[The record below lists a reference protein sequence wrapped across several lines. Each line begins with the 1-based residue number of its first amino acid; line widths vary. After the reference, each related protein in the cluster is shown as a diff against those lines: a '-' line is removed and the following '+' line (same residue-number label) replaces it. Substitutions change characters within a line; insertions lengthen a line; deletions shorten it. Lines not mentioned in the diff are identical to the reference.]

1 MRPLWPAI
9 WREPRPVG
17 ARPVGRADW
26 LLVGGFEAAAVIEG
40 IARPDLAGQPY
51 VTLLAMALMPAL
63 LWRRSHPL
71 TTCLNGF
78 GVAGLL
84 SVIQLVAD
92 TEDLGPTSMMVV
104 LILLYSLVRWGSG
117 REIVVGMPCI
127 AAVVALG
134 MFAAAATAPDLI
146 GGSLLLLL
154 IASLAAVFR
163 ARADL
168 WQRQRREIR
177 TQERLALAR
186 ELHDTVAHHVS
197 AIAVQ
202 AQAGGV
208 IVRTQPAQA
217 AQMLTAIEAEAT
229 RTLAE
234 MRAMV
239 RVLREDDGV
248 DGRESG
254 REDGRGRGD
263 GREGGRGDGRG
274 DERAAY
280 SPLPGVA
287 DLPELARAD
296 ATPAVDV
303 SLTGAV
309 TGLPRSVDAA
319 VYRIAQEALT
329 NALRHARSATHV
341 AIDLS
346 RAGDSVRLRVTDD
359 GLTHPGSVA
368 SPGFGLTGMA
378 ERAHL
383 LGGSLHAGPAPH
395 GGWVVE
401 AVLPVEVSR

>member
-71 TTCLNGF
+71 TTCLIGF

-104 LILLYSLVRWGSG
+104 LILLYPLVRWGSG

-134 MFAAAATAPDLI
+134 MYAAAATAPDLI

-254 REDGRGRGD
+254 REDGR
-263 GREGGRGDGRG
+263 GRGDGRG

>member
-1 MRPLWPAI
+1 MIADWRSI
-9 WREPRPVG
+9 WREPRPDDPP
-17 ARPVGRADW
+17 PVGRFDW
-26 LLVGGFEAAAVIEG
+26 LLVGGFEAAALVEG
-40 IARPDLAGQPY
+40 AARPDLTWKPF
-51 VTLLAMALMPAL
+51 VIVLATALMPAL
-63 LWRRSHPL
+63 LWRRSRPL
-71 TTCLNGF
+71 TTCLFGF
-78 GVAGLL
+78 GIAGLL
-84 SVIQLVAD
+84 SLLQLA
-92 TEDLGPTSMMVV
+92 TRSGDLGLYSMMAI

-117 REIVVGMPCI
+117 REITLGMPFVL
-127 AAVVALG
+127 AVVALG
-134 MFAAAATAPDLI
+134 MDAASAGWAEAV
-146 GGSLLLLL
+146 GGSLFVLLFV
-154 IASLAAVFR
+154 ALAAVFR
-163 ARADL
+163 YRADL

>member
-1 MRPLWPAI
+1 MRPLWPAF

-17 ARPVGRADW
+17 ARPVGRVDW
-26 LLVGGFEAAAVIEG
+26 LLVGGFEAAAVVEG
-40 IARPDLAGQPY
+40 LARPDLAGQPF

-63 LWRRSHPL
+63 LWRRRHPL
-71 TTCLNGF
+71 TTCLIGF

-84 SVIQLVAD
+84 SVIQLVTG
-92 TEDLGPTSMMVV
+92 TEDLGPSSMMVI
-104 LILLYSLVRWGSG
+104 LILFYSLVRWGSG
-117 REIVVGMPCI
+117 REILVGMPCV

-134 MFAAAATAPDLI
+134 MYAAAATAPDLI

-154 IASLAAVFR
+154 IGSLAAVFR

-239 RVLREDDGV
+239 RVLREDDW
-248 DGRESG
+248 
-254 REDGRGRGD
+254 EDGRVG

-274 DERAAY
+274 GGRGDAPADERAAY
-280 SPLPGVA
+280 SPLPGVG
-287 DLPELARAD
+287 DLPTLARAD

-309 TGLPRSVDAA
+309 TGLPRPVDAA

-329 NALRHARSATHV
+329 NALRHARSATRV

-368 SPGFGLTGMA
+368 PPGFGLTGMA
-378 ERAHL
+378 ERAQL
-383 LGGSLHAGPAPH
+383 LGGSLQAGPAPH

>member
-1 MRPLWPAI
+1 MRPLWPAL

-17 ARPVGRADW
+17 ARPVGRVDW
-26 LLVGGFEAAAVIEG
+26 LLVGGFEVATVVEA
-40 IARPDLAGQPY
+40 IARPQLASQPH
-51 VTLLAMALMPAL
+51 VILLAMALMPAL

-71 TTCLNGF
+71 TTCLVGF

-84 SVIQLVAD
+84 SAIQLITG
-92 TEDLGPTSMMVV
+92 TEDLGPSSMMVV
-104 LILLYSLVRWGSG
+104 LILFYCVVRWGSG
-117 REIVVGMPCI
+117 REILVGMPCV

-134 MFAAAATAPDLI
+134 MYAASAGRADII
-146 GGSLLLLL
+146 GGSLLLMF

-168 WQRQRREIR
+168 WQRQRTEIR

-186 ELHDTVAHHVS
+186 DLHDTVAHHIS

-208 IVRTQPAQA
+208 VVRTQPAQA
-217 AQMLTAIEAEAT
+217 AQMLAAIEAEAT

-234 MRAMV
+234 MRAVV
-239 RVLREDDGV
+239 RVLRDDAREDGHV
-248 DGRESG
+248 DGRD
-254 REDGRGRGD
+254 DGRAD
-263 GREGGRGDGRG
+263 G
-274 DERAAY
+274 RAAY

-287 DLPELARAD
+287 DLSTLARAD

-309 TGLPRSVDAA
+309 TGLPRPVDAA

-329 NALRHARSATHV
+329 NARRHARSATHV
-341 AIDLS
+341 TIDLS
-346 RAGDSVRLRVTDD
+346 RVGDDVRLRVTDD
-359 GLTHPGSVA
+359 GLTHAGAVA
-368 SPGFGLTGMA
+368 PPGFGLTGMA
-378 ERAHL
+378 ERAQL
-383 LGGSLHAGPAPH
+383 LGGSLYAGPGAE

>member
-1 MRPLWPAI
+1 
-9 WREPRPVG
+9 
-17 ARPVGRADW
+17 
-26 LLVGGFEAAAVIEG
+26 
-40 IARPDLAGQPY
+40 
-51 VTLLAMALMPAL
+51 
-63 LWRRSHPL
+63 
-71 TTCLNGF
+71 
-78 GVAGLL
+78 
-84 SVIQLVAD
+84 
-92 TEDLGPTSMMVV
+92 
-104 LILLYSLVRWGSG
+104 
-117 REIVVGMPCI
+117 
-127 AAVVALG
+127 
-134 MFAAAATAPDLI
+134 
-146 GGSLLLLL
+146 
-154 IASLAAVFR
+154 
-163 ARADL
+163 
-168 WQRQRREIR
+168 
-177 TQERLALAR
+177 
-186 ELHDTVAHHVS
+186 
-197 AIAVQ
+197 
-202 AQAGGV
+202 
-208 IVRTQPAQA
+208 
-217 AQMLTAIEAEAT
+217 
-229 RTLAE
+229 
-234 MRAMV
+234 MV

>member
-1 MRPLWPAI
+1 VRPLWPAI

-40 IARPDLAGQPY
+40 LARPDLAGQPY

-71 TTCLNGF
+71 TTCLIGF

-84 SVIQLVAD
+84 SVIQLVAG

-117 REIVVGMPCI
+117 REILVGMPCI

-239 RVLREDDGV
+239 RVLREDGW
-248 DGRESG
+248 
-254 REDGRGRGD
+254 EDGRVGGREGGRGDGRGGGRGD

-274 DERAAY
+274 GERAAY

-287 DLPELARAD
+287 DLPTLARAD

-319 VYRIAQEALT
+319 VTGSRRKRSPMLCAMRA
-329 NALRHARSATHV
+329 ARPTSRSTSPARAT
-341 AIDLS
+341 
-346 RAGDSVRLRVTDD
+346 
-359 GLTHPGSVA
+359 A
-368 SPGFGLTGMA
+368 SGCA
-378 ERAHL
+378 
-383 LGGSLHAGPAPH
+383 
-395 GGWVVE
+395 
-401 AVLPVEVSR
+401 

>member
-71 TTCLNGF
+71 TTCLIGF

-117 REIVVGMPCI
+117 REILVGMPCI

-154 IASLAAVFR
+154 IGSLAAVFR

-239 RVLREDDGV
+239 RVLREDDWE
-248 DGRESG
+248 DGRE
-254 REDGRGRGD
+254 D

-274 DERAAY
+274 GERAAY

-287 DLPELARAD
+287 DLPTLARAD

-309 TGLPRSVDAA
+309 TALPRPVDAA

-329 NALRHARSATHV
+329 NALRHAPSATRV

-359 GLTHPGSVA
+359 GLPHPGPVA
-368 SPGFGLTGMA
+368 PPGFGLTGMA
-378 ERAHL
+378 ERAQL
-383 LGGSLHAGPAPH
+383 LGGSLQAGPAPH

>member
-40 IARPDLAGQPY
+40 LARPDLAGQPY
-51 VTLLAMALMPAL
+51 VSLLAMALVPAL

-71 TTCLNGF
+71 TTCLIGF

-84 SVIQLVAD
+84 SVIQLVAG
-92 TEDLGPTSMMVV
+92 TEDLGPTSMMVI

-117 REIVVGMPCI
+117 REILVGMPCI

-134 MFAAAATAPDLI
+134 MYAAAATAPDLI

-202 AQAGGV
+202 AQAGSV
-208 IVRTQPAQA
+208 VVRTQPAQA

-239 RVLREDDGV
+239 RVLREDD
-248 DGRESG
+248 REGG
-254 REDGRGRGD
+254 REDGRGGGRGD
-263 GREGGRGDGRG
+263 GREGGRADGRG

-280 SPLPGVA
+280 SPLPGVG
-287 DLPELARAD
+287 DLPALARAD

-309 TGLPRSVDAA
+309 TALPRPVDAA

-329 NALRHARSATHV
+329 NALRHARSATRV

-346 RAGDSVRLRVTDD
+346 RAGDSVRLRVADD
-359 GLTHPGSVA
+359 GLPHPGSVA
-368 SPGFGLTGMA
+368 PPGFGLTGMA
-378 ERAHL
+378 ERAQL
-383 LGGSLHAGPAPH
+383 LGGSLQAGPAPH

>member
-71 TTCLNGF
+71 TTCLIGF

-117 REIVVGMPCI
+117 REILVGMPCI

-239 RVLREDDGV
+239 RVLREDDWE
-248 DGRESG
+248 DGRE
-254 REDGRGRGD
+254 D

-274 DERAAY
+274 GERAAY

-287 DLPELARAD
+287 DLPTLARAD

-309 TGLPRSVDAA
+309 TALPRPVDAA

-329 NALRHARSATHV
+329 NALRHARSATRV

-359 GLTHPGSVA
+359 GLPHPGSVA
-368 SPGFGLTGMA
+368 PPGFGLTGMA
-378 ERAHL
+378 ERAQL
-383 LGGSLHAGPAPH
+383 LGGSLQAGPAPH

>member
-71 TTCLNGF
+71 TTCLIGF

-92 TEDLGPTSMMVV
+92 TEDLGPTSMMVI

-117 REIVVGMPCI
+117 REILVGMPCI

-134 MFAAAATAPDLI
+134 MYAAAATAPDLI

-154 IASLAAVFR
+154 IGSLAAVFR

-239 RVLREDDGV
+239 RVLREDDWE
-248 DGRESG
+248 DGRE
-254 REDGRGRGD
+254 D

-287 DLPELARAD
+287 DLPTLARAD

-309 TGLPRSVDAA
+309 TALPRPVDAA

-329 NALRHARSATHV
+329 NALRHAPSATRV

-359 GLTHPGSVA
+359 GLPHPGSVA
-368 SPGFGLTGMA
+368 PPGFGLTGMA
-378 ERAHL
+378 ERAQL

>member
-26 LLVGGFEAAAVIEG
+26 LLVGGFEGAAVIEG
-40 IARPDLAGQPY
+40 LARPELAGQPY
-51 VTLLAMALMPAL
+51 VTLLAMALVPAL

-71 TTCLNGF
+71 TTCLIGF

-84 SVIQLVAD
+84 SVIQLVAG

-117 REIVVGMPCI
+117 REILVGMPCI

-287 DLPELARAD
+287 DLPTLARAD

-309 TGLPRSVDAA
+309 TALPRPVDAA

-329 NALRHARSATHV
+329 NALRHARGATHV

-378 ERAHL
+378 ERAQL
-383 LGGSLHAGPAPH
+383 LGGSLQAGPAPH

>member
-40 IARPDLAGQPY
+40 LARPELAGQPY

-71 TTCLNGF
+71 TTCLIGF

-84 SVIQLVAD
+84 SVIQLVAG

-117 REIVVGMPCI
+117 REILVGMPCI

-239 RVLREDDGV
+239 RVLREDDWE
-248 DGRESG
+248 DGRE
-254 REDGRGRGD
+254 D

>member
-40 IARPDLAGQPY
+40 LARPELAGQPY

-71 TTCLNGF
+71 TTCLIGF

-117 REIVVGMPCI
+117 REILVGMPCI

-239 RVLREDDGV
+239 RVLREDDWE
-248 DGRESG
+248 DGRE
-254 REDGRGRGD
+254 D

-280 SPLPGVA
+280 SPLPGVGE
-287 DLPELARAD
+287 LPALARAD

-309 TGLPRSVDAA
+309 TALPRPVDAA

-329 NALRHARSATHV
+329 NALRHARSATRV

-346 RAGDSVRLRVTDD
+346 RVGDSVRLRVTDD
-359 GLTHPGSVA
+359 GLPHPGSVA
-368 SPGFGLTGMA
+368 PPGFGLTGMA
-378 ERAHL
+378 ERAQL
-383 LGGSLHAGPAPH
+383 LGGSLQAGPAPH

>member
-1 MRPLWPAI
+1 
-9 WREPRPVG
+9 
-17 ARPVGRADW
+17 VGRADW

-40 IARPDLAGQPY
+40 LARPDLAGQPY
-51 VTLLAMALMPAL
+51 VSLLAMALVPAL

-71 TTCLNGF
+71 TTCLIGF

-84 SVIQLVAD
+84 SVIQLVAG
-92 TEDLGPTSMMVV
+92 TEDLGPTSMMVI

-117 REIVVGMPCI
+117 REILVGMPCI

-134 MFAAAATAPDLI
+134 MYAAAATAPDLI

>member
-1 MRPLWPAI
+1 M
-9 WREPRPVG
+9 
-17 ARPVGRADW
+17 
-26 LLVGGFEAAAVIEG
+26 IEG
-40 IARPDLAGQPY
+40 LARPDLAGQPY
-51 VTLLAMALMPAL
+51 VSLLAMALVPAL

-71 TTCLNGF
+71 TTCLIGF

-84 SVIQLVAD
+84 SVIQLVAG
-92 TEDLGPTSMMVV
+92 TEDLGPTSMMVI

-117 REIVVGMPCI
+117 REILVGMPCI

-134 MFAAAATAPDLI
+134 MYAAAATAPDLI

>member
-71 TTCLNGF
+71 TTCLIGF

-84 SVIQLVAD
+84 SVIQLVAG

-117 REIVVGMPCI
+117 REILVGMPCI

-134 MFAAAATAPDLI
+134 MYAAAATAPDLI

-239 RVLREDDGV
+239 RVLREDDWEDGRV
-248 DGRESG
+248 DGR
-254 REDGRGRGD
+254 D
-263 GREGGRGDGRG
+263 GGRGDGRG

-280 SPLPGVA
+280 SPLPGVGE
-287 DLPELARAD
+287 LPALARAD

-309 TGLPRSVDAA
+309 TALPRPVDAA

-329 NALRHARSATHV
+329 NALRHARSATRV

-368 SPGFGLTGMA
+368 PPGFGLTGMA
-378 ERAHL
+378 ERAQL
-383 LGGSLHAGPAPH
+383 LGGSLQAGPAPH

>member
-1 MRPLWPAI
+1 
-9 WREPRPVG
+9 
-17 ARPVGRADW
+17 VGRADW

-71 TTCLNGF
+71 TTCLIGF

-84 SVIQLVAD
+84 SVIQLVTG
-92 TEDLGPTSMMVV
+92 TEDLGPSSMMVV

-117 REIVVGMPCI
+117 REILVGMPYVV
-127 AAVVALG
+127 AVVALG
-134 MFAAAATAPDLI
+134 MYAAAATAPDLI

-154 IASLAAVFR
+154 IVALSQRCSAHALTSGSANAAR
-163 ARADL
+163 SA
-168 WQRQRREIR
+168 

-239 RVLREDDGV
+239 RVLREDDWE
-248 DGRESG
+248 DG
-254 REDGRGRGD
+254 REDGPRGRARGWPRGTS
-263 GREGGRGDGRG
+263 GRHTPRCRGSPISPRW
-274 DERAAY
+274 RALTRPRPSTSR
-280 SPLPGVA
+280 SPAPSPRCPDPWMLRSTGSRRKRSPMPYA
-287 DLPELARAD
+287 MRPARPASRSTSPARA
-296 ATPAVDV
+296 T
-303 SLTGAV
+303 
-309 TGLPRSVDAA
+309 
-319 VYRIAQEALT
+319 
-329 NALRHARSATHV
+329 
-341 AIDLS
+341 
-346 RAGDSVRLRVTDD
+346 
-359 GLTHPGSVA
+359 A
-368 SPGFGLTGMA
+368 SGCA
-378 ERAHL
+378 
-383 LGGSLHAGPAPH
+383 
-395 GGWVVE
+395 
-401 AVLPVEVSR
+401 

>member
-40 IARPDLAGQPY
+40 LARPDLAGQPY
-51 VTLLAMALMPAL
+51 VSLLAMALVPAL

-71 TTCLNGF
+71 TTCLIGF

-84 SVIQLVAD
+84 SVIQLVAG
-92 TEDLGPTSMMVV
+92 TEDLGPTSMMVI

-117 REIVVGMPCI
+117 REILVGMPCI

-239 RVLREDDGV
+239 RVLREDDWE
-248 DGRESG
+248 DGRE
-254 REDGRGRGD
+254 D

-274 DERAAY
+274 GERAAY

-287 DLPELARAD
+287 DLPTLARAD

-309 TGLPRSVDAA
+309 TALPRPVDAA

-359 GLTHPGSVA
+359 GLPHPGSVA
-368 SPGFGLTGMA
+368 PPGFGLTGMA
-378 ERAHL
+378 ERAQL
-383 LGGSLHAGPAPH
+383 LGGSLQAGPAPH

>member
-71 TTCLNGF
+71 TTCLIGF

-84 SVIQLVAD
+84 SVIQLVAG

-117 REIVVGMPCI
+117 REILVGMPCI

-134 MFAAAATAPDLI
+134 MYAAAATAPDLI

>member
-1 MRPLWPAI
+1 M
-9 WREPRPVG
+9 
-17 ARPVGRADW
+17 
-26 LLVGGFEAAAVIEG
+26 IEG
-40 IARPDLAGQPY
+40 LARPDLAGQPY
-51 VTLLAMALMPAL
+51 VSLLAMALVPAL

-71 TTCLNGF
+71 TTCLIGF

-117 REIVVGMPCI
+117 REILVGMPCI

-134 MFAAAATAPDLI
+134 MYAAAATAPDLI

>member
-71 TTCLNGF
+71 TTCLIGF

-84 SVIQLVAD
+84 SVIQLVAG
-92 TEDLGPTSMMVV
+92 TEDLGPTSMMVI

-117 REIVVGMPCI
+117 REILVGMPCI

-239 RVLREDDGV
+239 RVLREDDWE
-248 DGRESG
+248 DGRE
-254 REDGRGRGD
+254 D

-280 SPLPGVA
+280 SPLPGVV
-287 DLPELARAD
+287 DLPTLARAD

-368 SPGFGLTGMA
+368 PPGFGLTGMA
-378 ERAHL
+378 ERAQL

>member
-1 MRPLWPAI
+1 M
-9 WREPRPVG
+9 G

-26 LLVGGFEAAAVIEG
+26 LLVGGFEVATVVEA
-40 IARPDLAGQPY
+40 IARQQLASQPH
-51 VTLLAMALMPAL
+51 VNLLAMALMPAL

-71 TTCLNGF
+71 TTCLVGF

-84 SVIQLVAD
+84 SAIQLITG
-92 TEDLGPTSMMVV
+92 TEDLGPSSMMVV
-104 LILLYSLVRWGSG
+104 LILFYCVVRWGSG
-117 REIVVGMPCI
+117 REILVGMPCV

-134 MFAAAATAPDLI
+134 MYAASAGRADII

-154 IASLAAVFR
+154 IVALAAVFR

-168 WQRQRREIR
+168 WQRQRTEIR
-177 TQERLALAR
+177 AQERLALAR
-186 ELHDTVAHHVS
+186 DLHDTVAHHIS

-208 IVRTQPAQA
+208 VVRTQPAQA
-217 AQMLTAIEAEAT
+217 AQMLASIEAEAT

-234 MRAMV
+234 MRAVV
-239 RVLREDDGV
+239 RVLRDDAREDERADA
-248 DGRESG
+248 
-254 REDGRGRGD
+254 REDGRAD
-263 GREGGRGDGRG
+263 G
-274 DERAAY
+274 RAAY

-287 DLPELARAD
+287 DLPTLARAD

-309 TGLPRSVDAA
+309 TGLPRPVDAA

-329 NALRHARSATHV
+329 NARRHARSATHV

-346 RAGDSVRLRVTDD
+346 RVGDDVRLRVTDD
-359 GLTHPGSVA
+359 GLTHAGAVAPPGL
-368 SPGFGLTGMA
+368 GLTGMA
-378 ERAHL
+378 ERAQL
-383 LGGSLHAGPAPH
+383 LGGSLYAGPGAE

>member
-71 TTCLNGF
+71 TTCLIGF

-84 SVIQLVAD
+84 SVIQLVAG
-92 TEDLGPTSMMVV
+92 TEDLGPTSMMVI

-117 REIVVGMPCI
+117 REILVGMPCI

-134 MFAAAATAPDLI
+134 MYAAAATAPDLI

-239 RVLREDDGV
+239 RVLREDDWE
-248 DGRESG
+248 DGRE
-254 REDGRGRGD
+254 D

-274 DERAAY
+274 GERAAY

-287 DLPELARAD
+287 DLPTLARAD

-309 TGLPRSVDAA
+309 TALPRPVDAA

-329 NALRHARSATHV
+329 NALRHARSATRV

-359 GLTHPGSVA
+359 GLPHPGSVA
-368 SPGFGLTGMA
+368 PPGFGLTGMA
-378 ERAHL
+378 ERAQL
-383 LGGSLHAGPAPH
+383 LGGSLQAGPAPH

>member
-1 MRPLWPAI
+1 M
-9 WREPRPVG
+9 
-17 ARPVGRADW
+17 GRADW

-71 TTCLNGF
+71 TTCLIGF

-117 REIVVGMPCI
+117 REILVGMPCI

-239 RVLREDDGV
+239 RVLREDDWE
-248 DGRESG
+248 DGRE
-254 REDGRGRGD
+254 D

-274 DERAAY
+274 GERAAY

-287 DLPELARAD
+287 DLPTLARAD

-309 TGLPRSVDAA
+309 TALPRPVDAA

-329 NALRHARSATHV
+329 NALRHAPSATRV

-359 GLTHPGSVA
+359 GLPHPGPVA
-368 SPGFGLTGMA
+368 PPGFGLTGMA
-378 ERAHL
+378 ERAQL

>member
-1 MRPLWPAI
+1 
-9 WREPRPVG
+9 
-17 ARPVGRADW
+17 
-26 LLVGGFEAAAVIEG
+26 VIEG
-40 IARPDLAGQPY
+40 LARPDLAGQPY
-51 VTLLAMALMPAL
+51 VSLLAMALVPAL

-71 TTCLNGF
+71 TTCLIGF

-84 SVIQLVAD
+84 SVIQLVAG
-92 TEDLGPTSMMVV
+92 TEDLGPTSMMVI

-117 REIVVGMPCI
+117 REILVGMPCI

-134 MFAAAATAPDLI
+134 MYAAAATAPDLI